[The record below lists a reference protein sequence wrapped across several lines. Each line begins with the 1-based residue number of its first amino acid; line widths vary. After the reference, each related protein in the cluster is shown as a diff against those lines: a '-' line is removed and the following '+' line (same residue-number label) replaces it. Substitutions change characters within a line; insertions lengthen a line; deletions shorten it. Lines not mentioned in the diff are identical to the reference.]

1 MNFKGEISMEIHN
14 ANALISQS
22 PEVHAQNQIRVLHSG
37 INLYMCFHLGVYF
50 RAVLNIGLDI
60 LAY

>member
-1 MNFKGEISMEIHN
+1 MEIHN